1 VDRATPV
8 PELELELDQEE
19 DLFVDGEDVEDLGEV
34 IPLLP
39 LHPGPGEEKE
49 EDWETLT
56 TTKASPQSRN
66 YPNQNQTI
74 LEEEEEEEENVRH
87 LQVDVLDPS
96 IKNCDGK

>member
-1 VDRATPV
+1 MVDRATPV
-8 PELELELDQEE
+8 PELDQEE

-49 EDWETLT
+49 DWETLT

-74 LEEEEEEEENVRH
+74 LEEEEEEEEENVRH

>member
-1 VDRATPV
+1 M
-8 PELELELDQEE
+8 
-19 DLFVDGEDVEDLGEV
+19 DGEDVEDLGEV

-39 LHPGPGEEKE
+39 LHPGPGEEK

-74 LEEEEEEEENVRH
+74 LEEEEEEEEENVRH